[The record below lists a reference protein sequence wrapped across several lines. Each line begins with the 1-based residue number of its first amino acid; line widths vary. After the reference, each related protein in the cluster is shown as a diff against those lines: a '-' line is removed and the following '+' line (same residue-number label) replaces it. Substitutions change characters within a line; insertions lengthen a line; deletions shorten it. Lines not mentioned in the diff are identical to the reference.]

1 MMRFALLAALA
12 SAAHAGFNL
21 EKPTGEVFFHAKNGL
36 GADKVGAGA
45 KAKAKLG
52 DGAEVGGELEFN
64 ADEVKPEK
72 VWLQYSKK
80 VDDME
85 TDASVVYNFNDEGT
99 AVNLDVETPS
109 AFFQDAKTRLGM
121 TLAQRVP
128 GFIRELRLKQQ
139 LSPADGQTSTIE
151 ASYDPPRK
159 TAEATLRHAVGKG
172 TEVELQWKQERNQ
185 ATLRWAQSVS
195 QLGCDLTPEIDL
207 RSGAARVELHKQ
219 FDDDSSVKVDV
230 GNDKVRRR
238 RRRRRRSR
246 RRSRRS

>member
-1 MMRFALLAALA
+1 MHRVDVCIDVSRYRSLQSKLSKLRTEGRRRGKPSQKIPGSPKTASASCRQVTQKTENLQDRGFNANWQTHAFCAVAPRPARPRPLCTHVANMMRFALLAALA

-139 LSPADGQTSTIE
+139 L
-151 ASYDPPRK
+151 R
-159 TAEATLRHAVGKG
+159 
-172 TEVELQWKQERNQ
+172 
-185 ATLRWAQSVS
+185 
-195 QLGCDLTPEIDL
+195 
-207 RSGAARVELHKQ
+207 
-219 FDDDSSVKVDV
+219 
-230 GNDKVRRR
+230 
-238 RRRRRRSR
+238 
-246 RRSRRS
+246 